1 MMTGEPLLPEVVRAF
16 ILKYVDS
23 VAELEALLLAHSTV
37 AQAWDV
43 EQLARRLYI
52 REREAEG
59 VLHALHRRG
68 LLAREDEGYRY
79 GPVLD
84 TLRAD
89 VDALAAAYPRFLI
102 PISNL
107 VHSKPAASLR
117 EFADAFKLREDR

>member
-1 MMTGEPLLPEVVRAF
+1 MTGDPLLPVNVRAF

-23 VAELEALLLAHSTV
+23 VAELEALLLIHSTPD
-37 AQAWDV
+37 QAWDLV
-43 EQLARRLYI
+43 QLASRLYI
-52 REREAEG
+52 SEREAEG
-59 VLHALHRRG
+59 VLQALHRRG
-68 LLAREDEGYRY
+68 LLAREEKAFRY
-79 GPVLD
+79 GPVPE

-117 EFADAFKLREDR
+117 QFADAFRLREEK

>member
-1 MMTGEPLLPEVVRAF
+1 MTGEPLPEIVRAF

-23 VAELEALLLAHSTV
+23 VAELEALLLAHATV

-43 EQLARRLYI
+43 GQLARRLYI
-52 REREAEG
+52 SEREAEG
-59 VLHALHRRG
+59 VLQALHRRG
-68 LLAREDEGYRY
+68 LLAREARAYRY
-79 GPVLD
+79 CPLPD

-107 VHSKPAASLR
+107 VHNKPAASLR
-117 EFADAFKLREDR
+117 EFADAFKLREDK